1 MKNMLNNA
9 LIAGAFVAIAAPA
22 SAAPISIV
30 FGDDTRLENQ
40 VGGIDVFGAV
50 EVSESGDVS
59 LGAADGVNDI
69 EIYDETSGGFA
80 EIYPALSIPLEVFPE
95 GGQFGPQYFTSISFA
110 ATSERGGLRGFN
122 RGDDVAS
129 LGGDWTFGGFLYEDF
144 TGGLLGGSNSSTL
157 LGFRVEVF
165 ENSGLPEIDFEFCEI
180 NEFQADECNPGPG
193 EQELLQTHYGWLE
206 LGRGSVVLQGGAFNT
221 TAGGSI
227 LAGVAPAD
235 PMAPVPLP
243 AAGWMLLAG
252 IGGLAAVKRRK
263 KA

>member
-1 MKNMLNNA
+1 MLNNA

-80 EIYPALSIPLEVFPE
+80 EIYSALSIPLEVFPE

-165 ENSGLPEIDFEFCEI
+165 ENEVFMPIDPIFCI
-180 NEFQADECNPGPG
+180 DVNDPPPGCFGDEPGR
-193 EQELLQTHYGWLE
+193 QTLVQTHYGWLE

-243 AAGWMLLAG
+243 AAGWMLLAS